1 MVGGREGGRVRVCVR
16 VCVCVCVC
24 VVLAPSF
31 QHYGISVVAGKI
43 LKFALL
49 G

>member
-1 MVGGREGGRVRVCVR
+1 MQG
-16 VCVCVCVC
+16 CVCGST
-24 VVLAPSF
+24 SF
-31 QHYGISVVAGKI
+31 QHCDVSVVAGKI

>member
-16 VCVCVCVC
+16 VCVC